1 MDKTLNAESKEMD
14 KTLNAESKYPDRNN
28 SKPGDLYSMEIWDAN
43 SEFTSY
49 VHELKYWI
57 LS

>member
-1 MDKTLNAESKEMD
+1 MD